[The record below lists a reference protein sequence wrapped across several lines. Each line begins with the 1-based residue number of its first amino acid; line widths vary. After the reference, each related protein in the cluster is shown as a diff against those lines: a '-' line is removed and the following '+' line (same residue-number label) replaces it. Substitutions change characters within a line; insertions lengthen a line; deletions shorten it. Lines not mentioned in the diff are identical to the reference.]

1 MSNNEIYHPNHKDG
15 SIEVI
20 FGPMFSSKTSTLLK
34 RYRKYKLLNK
44 KCLLI
49 KYSKD
54 TRYNKTGIST
64 HDLNV
69 QQTDVVQ
76 SSGKLFNLKTEC
88 EQVDMIGIDEGQF
101 YSDIVEFCDYFAN
114 LGKIVVVAALDGN
127 YLREPFNDILRLIPI
142 SEKIRKKSAVCGV
155 CKDNNA
161 SFTMK
166 KIKDND
172 NIEVI
177 GGSDIYSPVC
187 RDCYNE

>member
-1 MSNNEIYHPNHKDG
+1 MSNKPLYQSTHKDG

-49 KYSKD
+49 KYSND

-69 QQTDVVQ
+69 QQNDVVQ
-76 SSGKLFNLKTEC
+76 SNNRLFDLKEEC
-88 EQVDMIGIDEGQF
+88 EKVDMIGIDEGQF

-127 YLREPFNDILRLIPI
+127 FLREPFNDILRLIPI

-155 CKDNNA
+155 CKDKYA

-166 KIKDND
+166 KIKDD
-172 NIEVI
+172 GNIEVI

-187 RDCYNE
+187 RNCYQ